1 MLLGIRD
8 NTNDELVAETLRTL
22 AYLVPVLG
30 SAKVIGDKY
39 RKKIFFD
46 GQPGTTSSTDVS
58 YDSVMNFTLLM
69 YSCPCC
75 MCLQTSISKDYAL
88 SAAPE
93 AERQSPIG
101 AEHDASL
108 DLDYSSKQP
117 VLNQDFERAFGT
129 SDGWGE
135 WDTESL
141 DDEGPKPTFAET
153 SSSSKMLSSKE
164 EARDNDANDFFADM
178 EPVISSAKKV
188 SLHDT
193 VMSSKFA
200 VAVDDNDEGDDGQ
213 CGWDDE

>member
-1 MLLGIRD
+1 
-8 NTNDELVAETLRTL
+8 
-22 AYLVPVLG
+22 
-30 SAKVIGDKY
+30 
-39 RKKIFFD
+39 
-46 GQPGTTSSTDVS
+46 
-58 YDSVMNFTLLM
+58 MNFTLCHILT
-69 YSCPCC
+69 
-75 MCLQTSISKDYAL
+75 CLQTSIPKDNAL

-117 VLNQDFERAFGT
+117 VLNQDFEKAFGT
-129 SDGWGE
+129 SDDWGE

-141 DDEGPKPTFAET
+141 DEGPKPTFAET